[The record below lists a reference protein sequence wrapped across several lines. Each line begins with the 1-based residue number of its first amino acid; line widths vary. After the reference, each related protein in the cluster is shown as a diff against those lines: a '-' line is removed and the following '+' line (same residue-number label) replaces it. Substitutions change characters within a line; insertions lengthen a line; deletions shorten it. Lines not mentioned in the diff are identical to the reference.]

1 MRRYLDRHLALTGL
15 GRAPAGN
22 LPGMVGH
29 VMVFAPA
36 PQLTVTIEQPGDA
49 VEIHLHPGGQG
60 LWQARMITSLGV
72 PVALC
77 ASLGGETGLV
87 LEALIAAEGIDLH
100 ATTRTATSGGYV
112 HDRRGGTRAEI
123 ADAPE
128 PPLGRHDLDEL
139 YNLTLAEGL
148 RAAVAVL
155 SRPTDAAIVPPDVYR
170 RLATDLGRN
179 GVKVVADLSGDHLSA
194 VLEGSPYFVKVSHDE
209 LVADGRAAT
218 DSMPDLVEALHRMQG
233 EGARSVLISRAAQ
246 PALALLEDEV
256 FEVEIPQLEAA
267 DPRGAGDSMTAGVAA
282 VLAQDGDLPAA
293 VRTGAAAGALNVTR
307 HGLGTGR
314 PDAIA
319 GMVERVNLKEVGNG
333 RQRRT
338 TPDELATRVRTR

>member
-1 MRRYLDRHLALTGL
+1 MA
-15 GRAPAGN
+15 
-22 LPGMVGH
+22 GH

-36 PQLTVTIEQPGDA
+36 PQLTVTIEQPGEA
-49 VEIHLHPGGQG
+49 AEIHLHPGGQG
-60 LWQARMITSLGV
+60 VWQARMITSLGV
-72 PVALC
+72 PVTLC
-77 ASLGGETGLV
+77 ASLGGEIGRV
-87 LEALIAAEGIDLH
+87 LDTLIAAEGIDLH
-100 ATTRTATSGGYV
+100 TITRAATSGGYV
-112 HDRRGGTRAEI
+112 HDRRGGTRTEI
-123 ADAPE
+123 AEATE

-155 SRPTDAAIVPPDVYR
+155 SRPTDPAIVPPDVYR
-170 RLATDLGRN
+170 RLAADLGRN

-194 VLEGSPYFVKVSHDE
+194 VLEGCPCFVKVSHDE
-209 LVADGRAAT
+209 LTADGRAAS
-218 DSMPDLVEALHRMQG
+218 DSVPDLVEALHRMHG
-233 EGARSVLISRAAQ
+233 EGAQAVLISRADQ
-246 PALALLEDEV
+246 PSLALLESEI
-256 FEVEIPQLEAA
+256 FEVEMPKLEAA

-282 VLAQDGDLPAA
+282 VLAQDGDLPSA

-319 GMVERVNLKEVGNG
+319 SMVERVSLKEVGHG

-338 TPDELATRVRTR
+338 TPDELATRVRTQ

>member
-1 MRRYLDRHLALTGL
+1 MAD
-15 GRAPAGN
+15 
-22 LPGMVGH
+22 H

-36 PQLTVTIEQPGDA
+36 PQLTVTIEQPADA

-60 LWQARMITSLGV
+60 IWQARMITSLGV

-77 ASLGGETGLV
+77 ASLGGETGRV
-87 LEALIAAEGIDLH
+87 LDTLIAAEGIDLH
-100 ATTRTATSGGYV
+100 ATTRAAASGGYV
-112 HDRRGGTRAEI
+112 HDRRGGSRTEVAE
-123 ADAPE
+123 APE

-139 YNLTLAEGL
+139 YNLALAEGL
-148 RAAVAVL
+148 GAAVAVL
-155 SRPTDAAIVPPDVYR
+155 SRPTDPAIVPPDVYR

-179 GVKVVADLSGDHLSA
+179 GVKVVADLSGEHLSA
-194 VLEGSPYFVKVSHDE
+194 VLEGAPYFVKVSHDE
-209 LVADGRAAT
+209 LTSDGRAAS
-218 DSMPDLVEALHRMQG
+218 DSVPDLIEALHRLQD
-233 EGARSVLISRAAQ
+233 EGARSALISRADQ
-246 PALALLEDEV
+246 PALALLESDV

-282 VLAQDGDLPAA
+282 VLAKNGDLLAA

-319 GMVERVNLKEVGNG
+319 GMAERVDLKRVNLKEVGRG

-338 TPDELATRVRTR
+338 TPDELATRVRAR